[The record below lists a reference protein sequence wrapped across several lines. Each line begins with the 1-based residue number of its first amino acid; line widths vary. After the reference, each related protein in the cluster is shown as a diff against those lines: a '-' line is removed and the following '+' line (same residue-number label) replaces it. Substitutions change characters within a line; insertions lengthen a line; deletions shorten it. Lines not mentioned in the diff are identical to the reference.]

1 MTWID
6 DLFAALTDTTAW
18 PEYAARM
25 LQHLGIS
32 FLAVLLASLIAIPA
46 GTAIGHTG
54 RGSLL
59 VGGVSGAAR
68 ALPTLGLLTIFG
80 LIFGIGLGAPLLA
93 LVILAIPSVLAGTY
107 AGIAAVDRNTI
118 DGSKAMGFTEA
129 QLIGRIELPLAAP
142 VIVGGVRNAALQVIA
157 TATLAAYTADIG
169 LGRLIFHGL
178 KTRDYIEML
187 TGSVLVILL
196 AWVVDLLFGRIASL
210 LRRAIRTA

>member
-25 LQHLGIS
+25 IQHLGIS
-32 FLAVLLASLIAIPA
+32 FLAVLIAALIAIPA

-80 LIFGIGLGAPLLA
+80 LIFGIGLQAPLLA

-107 AGIAAVDRNTI
+107 SGIAAVDRNTI

-129 QLIGRIELPLAAP
+129 QLITRIELPLAAP
-142 VIVGGVRNAALQVIA
+142 VIVGGLRNAALQVIA

-187 TGSVLVILL
+187 TGSVLVIVL
-196 AWVVDLLFGRIASL
+196 AWIIDVFFGRLASM
-210 LRRAIRTA
+210 LRRAVKAS

>member
-6 DLFAALTDTTAW
+6 DLLAALFDAAAW
-18 PEYAARM
+18 PEYAAR
-25 LQHLGIS
+25 LIQHLGVS
-32 FLAVLLASLIAIPA
+32 FLAVFIAALIAIPA

-59 VGGVSGAAR
+59 VGGISGAAR

-80 LIFGIGLGAPLLA
+80 LIFGIGLKAPLLA
-93 LVILAIPSVLAGTY
+93 LVILAIPSILAGTY
-107 AGIAAVDRNTI
+107 SGIAAVDRNTV
-118 DGSKAMGFTEA
+118 DGSKAMGFTA
-129 QLIGRIELPLAAP
+129 TQLISRIELPLAAP
-142 VIVGGVRNAALQVIA
+142 VIVGGLRNATLQVIA

-196 AWVVDLLFGRIASL
+196 AWIIDILFGRLSSM
-210 LRRAIRTA
+210 LRRAVRAC

>member
-25 LQHLGIS
+25 IQHLGIS
-32 FLAVLLASLIAIPA
+32 FLAVLIAALIAIPA

-80 LIFGIGLGAPLLA
+80 LIFGIGLQAPLLA

-107 AGIAAVDRNTI
+107 SGIAAVDRNTI

-129 QLIGRIELPLAAP
+129 QLISRIELPLAAP
-142 VIVGGVRNAALQVIA
+142 VIVGGLRNAALQVIA

-187 TGSVLVILL
+187 TGSVLVIVL
-196 AWVVDLLFGRIASL
+196 AWIIDVFFGRLASM
-210 LRRAIRTA
+210 LRRAVKAS

>member
-6 DLFAALTDTTAW
+6 DLFAALTDSTAW